1 MGAKVVIVL
10 EGLDEVVNRLDE
22 IGKKAGENL
31 QMITKDFGSEI
42 EREWQEV
49 TPRGKTGRL
58 IGGDKAEAQGL
69 SITLENDV
77 YYYKFVD
84 EGHKTPR
91 GWHTKHGYRPAKHV
105 SQVEGRLM
113 TERVT
118 KFIEG
123 SIEDRYSKFLDNV

>member
-10 EGLDEVVNRLDE
+10 EGLDEVLNRLDE

-31 QMITKDFGSEI
+31 QMITKDFGEAI
-42 EREWQEV
+42 QEEWQEV

-58 IGGDKAEAQGL
+58 QGGDKADAHGL

-77 YYYKFVD
+77 FYYKFLD
-84 EGHKTPR
+84 EGHRTPA
-91 GWHTKHGYRPAKHV
+91 GWHTKHGYRPAKRR

-118 KFIEG
+118 KFIEEN
-123 SIEDRYSKFLDNV
+123 IEDRYSKFLDNV